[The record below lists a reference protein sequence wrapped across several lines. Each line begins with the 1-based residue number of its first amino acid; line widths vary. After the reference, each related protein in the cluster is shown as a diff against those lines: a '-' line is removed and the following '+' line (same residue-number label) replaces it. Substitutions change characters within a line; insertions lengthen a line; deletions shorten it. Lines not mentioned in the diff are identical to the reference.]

1 MPTAYSRSQIML
13 HWLIFLLITVQF
25 LLHEPMSEAWDRVED
40 GLAVSFDPLV
50 ASHVVLGG
58 LIFLLMMWRV
68 VLRLK
73 RGAPELPAEEPP
85 ALKLIANLTHM
96 GLYVL
101 MVLMPISGAVAWFG
115 GAEAAAEAHEV
126 MKALLLLLVGLH
138 IAGALYQQFVLKT
151 NIMARMKQPG

>member
-1 MPTAYSRSQIML
+1 MPAGYSRSQIIL

-25 LLHEPMSEAWDRVED
+25 LLHEPMSEAWDRMED

-50 ASHVVLGG
+50 ASHVVTGG
-58 LIFLLMMWRV
+58 LVFLLVMWRV

-151 NIMARMKQPG
+151 NIMARMKRPG

>member
-101 MVLMPISGAVAWFG
+101 MVLMPVSGAVAWFG

-151 NIMARMKQPG
+151 NIMARMKRPG